1 MIMKKP
7 DTLPHVF
14 TAWGD
19 VLQSLSRAE
28 KVLLGFD
35 FDGTLSPIVERPEL
49 AFMEPEWGS
58 LLNQLSS
65 FQNLFVVI
73 LSGRSLDDLSKRINL
88 DRVTLAGDHGLRIRL
103 EDGTEYQP
111 EHSETQAEL
120 RNIFGQIET
129 FTRDIEGI
137 HLEPKEFSL
146 TIHYRSAPAGTSA
159 ILERALKKMLSGTS
173 LRLQSGRMCWEI
185 NPDIGWNKGDAFEW
199 IRAQYIGD
207 NPRRF
212 ELYVG
217 DDRTDEDV
225 FKKMQTRG
233 FPILVI
239 STEKTGATNANFRLD
254 SQAEVGI
261 LLERLMEHIS
271 ERSTKKSN

>member
-1 MIMKKP
+1 MIS
-7 DTLPHVF
+7 VF
-14 TAWGD
+14 VA
-19 VLQSLSRAE
+19 
-28 KVLLGFD
+28 
-35 FDGTLSPIVERPEL
+35 
-49 AFMEPEWGS
+49 
-58 LLNQLSS
+58 
-65 FQNLFVVI
+65 I

-103 EDGTEYQP
+103 QDGTEYQP

-120 RNIFGQIET
+120 RDIFGQIEM

-137 HLEPKEFSL
+137 HLEPKEFSLTIHYQPKEFSL

-185 NPDIGWNKGDAFEW
+185 NPDISWNKGDAFEW

-239 STEKTGATNANFRLD
+239 STEKTGATDARFRLD
-254 SQAEVGI
+254 GQAEVGI
-261 LLERLMEHIS
+261 LLERLMECLS
-271 ERSTKKSN
+271 KRSTKKSN